1 MKEMRNILGWL
12 GMQEEHAALLVA
24 QQHVEETC
32 KTVDCFA
39 AAVKG
44 LIDDDM
50 QARTQAIHRV
60 RQSEH
65 EADMLKIKMIS
76 TLSSELLMPLDRDDM
91 LQFVKALDRIAD
103 KTNGAAKLIGFIE
116 QRLPDNVLK
125 NISAATD
132 LMVTAISQLKQAIN
146 AAIRNDVKVAIESCQ
161 EIARV
166 EHDADD
172 QKRLLIESVL
182 HAELTPPTLLLSYNL
197 AEYLESITDRILE
210 AADIVRVVAAKGI

>member
-12 GMQEEHAALLVA
+12 GMQEEHSALLVA

-32 KTVDCFA
+32 KTVNCFA

-44 LIDDDM
+44 LIDDDI
-50 QARTQAIHRV
+50 QARTQAIHQV
-60 RQSEH
+60 RESEH
-65 EADMLKIKMIS
+65 EADMLKIKMIAAI
-76 TLSSELLMPLDRDDM
+76 SSELLMLPDRDDM

-103 KTNGAAKLIGFIE
+103 KTNGAAKLLGFIE

-125 NISAATD
+125 NISTATD
-132 LMVTAISQLKQAIN
+132 LIVTSIGKLKQAID
-146 AAIRNDVKVAIESCQ
+146 AAIQNDVKLAIDSCQ

-172 QKRLLIESVL
+172 QKRLLIETIL
-182 HAELTPPTLLLSYNL
+182 HADLTPPTLLLTYNL
-197 AEYLESITDRILE
+197 ADYLESVTDRILE
-210 AADIVRVVAAKGI
+210 AADLIRVVAAKGI